1 MINCEFKNWLMLE
14 AERMPLDQVEDSCKT
29 TCPDATVIWLI
40 KLEENWEQ
48 YKNLLPEEVEKINYF
63 VKDYDGGKYIEGLE
77 SGKKNNFKFKSEI
90 YDKVI
95 DIIPQESEANS
106 KSGVK
111 PLSGGSISVRP
122 RKITQSE
129 EFGNYVP
136 ISEKITIPSEIINK
150 ILAVGGCALTCLH
163 LSGGHVDAKTVGGYK
178 KTYLFH
184 TNQDLFY
191 NNTLEDYFKNA
202 LKALY
207 EKCLGTDPAKDI
219 DHYAVRL
226 NGTTDIRHFDKKF
239 ILDQSTIYKINK
251 SINKYNSKSQ
261 TKFNTINLSFK
272 EPVNF
277 FDVFNQMWKKATK
290 NTNCNFSP
298 AFLKFYDYTAIS
310 GLSDAYAKGKLPK
323 NYHITFSAKEGN
335 LKQIMNALANGI
347 GVALPIWIGGSKKT
361 NKIGFPTMWY
371 PSGFSTG
378 IGYRIIDGDQ
388 YDARFL
394 DKKIHKIHPK
404 EGYIIGLRAKGKLE
418 DVQDFDSGFSERILL
433 DVKYPTKD
441 KLTEFAKRYNFKI
454 LENSPNFEDA
464 KNDFMVMTNS
474 HLNPRFNPNDPAINK
489 IILEQIIYTLRRSDV
504 LVNNLGKLGGRDFY
518 HAQEDRGMERL
529 INVKDLDHDDLH
541 NIAGTSAKTD
551 KGVAKQTYSGS
562 SAKVEKGEQF
572 KVKTNQ
578 TNMLPHS
585 SFTALR
591 NKLDYLK
598 DQKFKDKQLNTNLA

>member
-1 MINCEFKNWLMLE
+1 LF
-14 AERMPLDQVEDSCKT
+14 
-29 TCPDATVIWLI
+29 
-40 KLEENWEQ
+40 
-48 YKNLLPEEVEKINYF
+48 
-63 VKDYDGGKYIEGLE
+63 GGYI
-77 SGKKNNFKFKSEI
+77 
-90 YDKVI
+90 
-95 DIIPQESEANS
+95 
-106 KSGVK
+106 
-111 PLSGGSISVRP
+111 SIRP

-178 KTYLFH
+178 KTHLFH

-290 NTNCNFSP
+290 NINCKFSP
-298 AFLKFYDYTAIS
+298 AFLMFYDYTAIS

-347 GVALPIWIGGSKKT
+347 GVALPIWTGGSKKT

-418 DVQDFDSGFSERILL
+418 DVQVLDSGFSERILL

-464 KNDFMVMTNS
+464 KNDFMTLTNS

-504 LVNNLGKLGGRDFY
+504 IINNLGKLGGRDFY

-529 INVKDLDHDDLH
+529 IDLKDLDHDDLH

-578 TNMLPHS
+578 TNMLPHT
-585 SFTALR
+585 SFIALR
-591 NKLDYLK
+591 NKLDYLR
-598 DQKFKDKQLNTNLA
+598 DQKIKNKNLNTNLA